1 MQALKDLANLLY
13 PPVCV
18 LCRRSEPV
26 SISPPAGS
34 NLFCEACRQTM
45 VRCQAPVCQQCGL
58 AVAAAFDA
66 VVKCR
71 ECRNH
76 PRSFTMARAPWQ
88 YIGSLQQAIHQ
99 LKYAQR
105 WRLGNWLAQDMIR
118 VAQETLPIEQI
129 DLVCPIPSHWLRRRL
144 RGFDPTSTL
153 ARLVAQQINKPYLP
167 KAITRTRWTRSQ
179 TQLSGP
185 KRLRTVN
192 QVFCANKALVNGRV
206 ILLIDDVLTSGATAE
221 SCSGALRAAGARE
234 VFVLTAAR
242 TPLN

>member
-1 MQALKDLANLLY
+1 MLY

-18 LCRRSEPV
+18 LCRRLEPV
-26 SISPPAGS
+26 SLSPLAGSPP
-34 NLFCEACRQTM
+34 FCEDCRQTM

-71 ECRNH
+71 TCQKQ
-76 PRSFTMARAPWQ
+76 PRLFTMARAPWQ

-105 WRLGNWLAQDMIR
+105 WRLGNWLAEDMVR
-118 VAQETLPIEQI
+118 LAQQTLPIGQI
-129 DLVCPIPSHWLRRRL
+129 DFVSPIPSHWLRRRL
-144 RGFDPTSTL
+144 RGFDPTAIL
-153 ARLVAQQINKPYLP
+153 ARLVADKINKPYLP

-179 TQLSGP
+179 TQLSWP
-185 KRLRTVN
+185 KRLRNVN
-192 QVFCANKALVNGRV
+192 QAFCANKALVNSRV